1 MIFKDVIK
9 NIRAN
14 ESLGDLYTEKELLTS
29 HNLTIK
35 QLNEWSVSSFCFK
48 SISGYD
54 IHSFTFDF
62 SNKEII
68 TIHII
73 LDFITKFIE
82 DNVHKSVKES
92 DLNNYNVKLEQ
103 LIKECVYY
111 EVLEVNENRI
121 MVLTFKG
128 FGVLGVILEKE

>member
-14 ESLGDLYTEKELLTS
+14 ESLGYLYNEKELLTS
-29 HNLTIK
+29 HNLTIE
-35 QLNEWSVSSFCFK
+35 QLVEWSVSSFCFK

-62 SNKEII
+62 SNKEIV

-73 LDFITKFIE
+73 LDYVNKFIL
-82 DNVHKSVKES
+82 DNIGKSVLET
-92 DLNNYNVKLEQ
+92 DLTKYNIKTEQ
-103 LIKECVYY
+103 LIAICSSYDIIELFDNRVMILFYKE
-111 EVLEVNENRI
+111 L
-121 MVLTFKG
+121 
-128 FGVLGVILEKE
+128 GVLSIILE